1 MFILGLVATVILGT
15 GIALGQT
22 GSAAEN
28 VDTRSLLIDKLQ
40 KVYLNLSPDDSSRQ
54 AISLRLADLYAERA
68 RQDAM
73 KDLNSGCTA
82 CVAGKLD
89 REKALRLYSQGV
101 EKASESEK
109 YKIWI
114 QIGHL
119 HELLGS
125 ESDALKTYEKV
136 ITQQSDQN
144 SLAEGNLSL
153 GEIHFKNR
161 QFRQAQT
168 YYEKVLVIPT
178 ASSRGLAA
186 YRVAWC
192 EFNQGQI
199 AAALTQIKKV
209 LSVPALQSRNGSA
222 GVQADLQFLEEVS
235 KDFVT
240 FLTRSAI
247 TPEAVKELY
256 ELTPEKSKLVNL
268 TTLAYESERLGH
280 QKDSLMVWNF
290 VFQKQSQPEARLEIH
305 AHMAALY
312 WAEGQSQE
320 ALKNFQEAIGIWKD
334 LNGCG
339 KKDCQETKKVLR
351 QLLVTWN
358 QAEKK
363 EPSENLLKTYQ
374 LYVENFP
381 EDNEIRIWA
390 AQAARQ
396 AKNFSLSFFFYR
408 KAVDIPS
415 VSADSEKL
423 EMNLLNLIEVA
434 EDSKKPELLQEA
446 QNLYMQRS
454 LKKNKWQ
461 EVRYQ
466 QARDIYDQGQY
477 QVAADKLH
485 EIAIDRNAPILL
497 QKQAADLAM
506 DALVLMKNENQ
517 IEVWSEE
524 FAKNFKGS
532 QGLEFAF
539 MKQKSILTQVAA
551 AAEKNPQEAW
561 TILRRFDF
569 SQASEKDRIIYLK
582 NKILLTEKIN
592 HFSQATAAVDELL
605 LQKNLS
611 AEDKEFALGR
621 QAYFSELRLDF
632 ATALKATEKLRSSAD
647 PQQVLLKMALFADLS
662 GQKSGAYYQQ
672 YLSRSK
678 DADINQLIASDL
690 IRKSNQPAKELQTHA
705 KHLRANAELWGRL
718 HLEIYGKTADQK
730 FLKAAL
736 KDEKVLKSTAGKALF
751 RANTIQLYQLQK
763 DKLATHK
770 LESKNQKLM
779 SLSIRARAKEL
790 GKAETLAQVS
800 IENGDWSSQ
809 VLTLHLV
816 ASESKRFYEELL
828 SLPMPDGLSDEE
840 QGQYMNLLSQQAT
853 PYKTKADQAMAKV
866 DEFWKNSKWKEY
878 LKESANEVPELMP
891 LVEKEVQKLTEVASS
906 TVAAELKSILGPKK
920 TLEKLSLKESEEAR
934 NQLREDPL
942 NKDLTHK
949 LLGIEKQNKNF
960 AMVQYLEGRMKN
972 LEKKE
977 IQQ

>member
-1 MFILGLVATVILGT
+1 MLGLVATVILGT

-22 GSAAEN
+22 GSLAEN
-28 VDTRSLLIDKLQ
+28 SDTRSLLIDKLQ

-68 RQDAM
+68 RLDAM

-89 REKALRLYSQGV
+89 REKALRLYRQGV

-119 HELLGS
+119 NELSGF
-125 ESDALKTYEKV
+125 ESDALKAYEKV
-136 ITQQSDQN
+136 TTQQSDQN

-153 GEIHFKNR
+153 GEIYFKNR
-161 QFRQAQT
+161 QFHQAQA
-168 YYEKVLVIPT
+168 YYEKVLLIPT

-192 EFNQGQI
+192 EFSQGQI
-199 AAALTQIKKV
+199 ATALTQIKKV

-222 GVQADLQFLEEVS
+222 GGQADLQFLEEVS

-240 FLTRSAI
+240 FLTRSSI

-268 TTLAYESERLGH
+268 TTLAFETERLGH

-312 WAEGQSQE
+312 WSEGQPQE
-320 ALKNFQEAIGIWKD
+320 AHKNFQEAIGIWKE

-339 KKDCQETKKVLR
+339 KKDCQETQKVLR
-351 QLLVTWN
+351 QFLVTWN

-374 LYVENFP
+374 LYVDNFP
-381 EDNEIRIWA
+381 EDNEIRTWA

-396 AKNFSLSFFFYR
+396 AKNFPLSFLFYR
-408 KAVDIPS
+408 KAVDLHS
-415 VSADSEKL
+415 GVSTDSEKL
-423 EMNLLNLIEVA
+423 EMNLLSLIEVA
-434 EDSKKPELLQEA
+434 EDSKKSELLQEA
-446 QNLYMQRS
+446 QNLYLQRS
-454 LKKNKWQ
+454 LKKKKWQ

-466 QARDIYDQGQY
+466 QAHDIYDQGQY

-485 EIAIDRNAPILL
+485 EIAIDTKAPIQL
-497 QKQAADLAM
+497 QKQAADLAL
-506 DALVLMKNENQ
+506 DALVLMKNESQ

-524 FAKNFKGS
+524 FAKHFKGS

-551 AAEKNPQEAW
+551 TAEKNPQESWA
-561 TILRRFDF
+561 ILKRFDF

-582 NKILLTEKIN
+582 NKILLAEKTN
-592 HFSQATAAVDELL
+592 HFPDANAAVDELL
-605 LQKNLS
+605 VQKNLS
-611 AEDKEFALGR
+611 VEDKEFALGR

-662 GQKSGAYYQQ
+662 GQKSEAYYQQ

-678 DADINQLIASDL
+678 DADINGLIASDL
-690 IRKSNQPAKELQTHA
+690 VRKSNQPAKELQLQA
-705 KHLRANAELWGRL
+705 KHLRTNVELWGRL
-718 HLEIYGKTADQK
+718 HLEIYGKTADEK
-730 FLKAAL
+730 FLRAAL
-736 KDEKVLKSTAGKALF
+736 KDEKVLKSAAGKTLF

-763 DKLATHK
+763 EKLATHK

-779 SLSIRARAKEL
+779 ASSIRVRAKEL
-790 GKAETLAQVS
+790 SKAEVLAQSS
-800 IENGDWSSQ
+800 IENGDWTSQ

-816 ASESKRFYEELL
+816 AAESKRFYEELL
-828 SLPMPDGLSDEE
+828 SLPMPDGLNDEE

-853 PYKTKADQAMAKV
+853 PYKTKAEQALAKV

-878 LKESANEVPELMP
+878 LKTSANEIPELMV
-891 LVEKEVQKLTEVASS
+891 LVEKEVQTLAEVASS
-906 TVAAELKSILGPKK
+906 ADATELKSILGPKK
-920 TLEKLSLKESEEAR
+920 ILAKLSLRETEEAR
-934 NQLREDPL
+934 NELRADPL
-942 NKDLTHK
+942 NKDLMNK

-977 IQQ
+977 TQQ